1 MPNKYHRGDPEKP
14 GVKHRRLQVEAA
26 ERELSE
32 TRRMMRTD
40 PEARTGVVANRQQL
54 QRAQTAYKRIRKA
67 TGY

>member
-1 MPNKYHRGDPEKP
+1 MNKYHADPEKP

-26 ERELSE
+26 ERELSQ
-32 TRRMMRTD
+32 TRRLMATD

-54 QRAQTAYKRIRKA
+54 ARAKNAYTRIRKA